1 MTVIRKRRPL
11 EIWPAFVDATASLLL
26 VVVFVL
32 LIAAVGQL
40 YLTNALFGRDEA
52 LMKLNARVVEL
63 ADMLSMQKSESAELS
78 ELLNLRTASLARAE
92 ETIREQHDVLA
103 GTREKLAT
111 REATLAEQ
119 ERELAARN
127 RTLARIETEVAA
139 LRALRDRL
147 QADVEA
153 VIGERDDVRA
163 RLEAEIGIN
172 VAARAQLELLNQQL
186 AQLGQQLSSL
196 NHALEVA
203 AAEIELKG
211 ASIEDLGQRLNV
223 ALANKAQQ
231 LQRYRSEFFGRLRD
245 ALAEHPEVRVEGDR
259 FVLPSSLLFETA
271 SDELGVA
278 GVGQVAQLANTLNT
292 LAGMIPDDVDWIVRI
307 DGHTDRRSIASE
319 RFPSNWELSAARAI
333 AIVRALIR
341 YGVPERR
348 LAATG
353 FGEFHPIDA
362 GQSEMAY
369 ARNRRIEIKLT
380 SR

>member
-1 MTVIRKRRPL
+1 
-11 EIWPAFVDATASLLL
+11 
-26 VVVFVL
+26 
-32 LIAAVGQL
+32 
-40 YLTNALFGRDEA
+40 
-52 LMKLNARVVEL
+52 
-63 ADMLSMQKSESAELS
+63 MQ
-78 ELLNLRTASLARAE
+78 
-92 ETIREQHDVLA
+92 
-103 GTREKLAT
+103 
-111 REATLAEQ
+111 
-119 ERELAARN
+119 
-127 RTLARIETEVAA
+127 
-139 LRALRDRL
+139 
-147 QADVEA
+147 A
-153 VIGERDDVRA
+153 VIGERDAVRA
-163 RLEAEIGIN
+163 RLEAETRIN
-172 VAARAQLELLNQQL
+172 VAAQAQVTLLNQQL
-186 AQLGQQLSSL
+186 AQLGQQLSRL

-203 AAEIELKG
+203 EAEVELKQ

-245 ALAEHPEVRVEGDR
+245 ALAEHPKVRVEGDR

-278 GVGQVAQLANTLNT
+278 GVGQVARLASTLNT